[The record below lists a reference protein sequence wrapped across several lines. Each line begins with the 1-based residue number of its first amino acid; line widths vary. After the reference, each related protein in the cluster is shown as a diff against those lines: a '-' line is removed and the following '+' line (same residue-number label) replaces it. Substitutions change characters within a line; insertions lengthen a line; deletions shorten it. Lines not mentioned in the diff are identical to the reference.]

1 MGRLS
6 DFTPVEADFPDLADV
21 PAAAEFTFVADGKDY
36 NVTLAQMPEL
46 LGVGAVPSDD
56 GGDVVGPTGATTGHA
71 VVFNGATGKVV
82 ASAGAAPAL
91 IGHTQLL
98 ATITD
103 AGNAASKNV
112 GTTAGTVAAGD
123 DSRFDAAAPI
133 ASPTLTGTPAAPTA
147 AQGTDTTQIA
157 TTAFVVAEITAV
169 ALTDGAGA
177 AAAIATEAGVST
189 VWSTDDAGDPAYLVI
204 DNVDEAT
211 LADLLE
217 GTEGVI
223 PSAATLKAAREWT
236 ALSVVAG
243 SPNLASIAWNAEL
256 NRTISTAADFTV
268 TFAGLDTQVG
278 DRLSGA
284 LYVTN
289 TDGSTIT
296 ITFTDGD
303 GDPDAPTVLPDAT
316 TIDVTAGD
324 TALIHFE
331 TLPDGTVFVVHRIT
345 I

>member
-21 PAAAEFTFVADGKDY
+21 PAEAEFTFVADGKDY

-56 GGDVVGPTGATTGHA
+56 GGDVVGPSGATTGHA

-123 DSRFDAAAPI
+123 DSRFAATAGAPL
-133 ASPTLTGTPAAPTA
+133 ASPTFTGVPAGPTA
-147 AQGTDTTQIA
+147 AVGTDTTQIA
-157 TTAFVVAEITAV
+157 TTAYVKAEITSV

-177 AAAIATEAGVST
+177 AAAIAAEAGVSK
-189 VWSTDDAGDPAYLVI
+189 VLATDASGDPDYLDI

-211 LADLLE
+211 LAQLMTGE
-217 GTEGVI
+217 EGVI
-223 PSAATLKAAREWT
+223 PSAATLLAAREWT
-236 ALSVVAG
+236 AISLVSTELTISWTA
-243 SPNLASIAWNAEL
+243 AL
-256 NRTISTAADFTV
+256 NRTITV
-268 TFAGLDTQVG
+268 SASFALTFDGLGAQVG
-278 DRLSGA
+278 DRLSGG

-289 TDGSTIT
+289 SNGSTIT
-296 ITFTDGD
+296 ITVTNGD
-303 GDPDAPTVLPDAT
+303 GTPDAPTVLPDAAT

-331 TLPDGTVFVVHRIT
+331 TLPDGTVFVLHRIT